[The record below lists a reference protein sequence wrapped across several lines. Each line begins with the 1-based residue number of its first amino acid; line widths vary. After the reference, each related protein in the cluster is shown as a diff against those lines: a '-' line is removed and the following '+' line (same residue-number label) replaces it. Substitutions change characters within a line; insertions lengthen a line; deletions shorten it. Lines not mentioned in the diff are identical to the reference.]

1 MYKRQAHQRYAAL
14 LEQIAADAPLPDTL
28 DALAR
33 YVEDELPGAIA
44 SVLLLDADGA
54 HLRTAAGPGL
64 PAAYSAAIDGVAIG
78 PSVGSCGTAAYERAP
93 VMVEDIETDPRW
105 DAYRGLARSAP
116 YYHDG
121 SAATLDAL
129 LAERAAV
136 HGMAETVSLTAA
148 QRQDLIAYLETL

>member
-1 MYKRQAHQRYAAL
+1 MGRRRSRPGDQPDVD
-14 LEQIAADAPLPDTL
+14 DAPARRRRPDPGPDQVAGRLPQ
-28 DALAR
+28 
-33 YVEDELPGAIA
+33 GA
-44 SVLLLDADGA
+44 
-54 HLRTAAGPGL
+54 
-64 PAAYSAAIDGVAIG
+64 
-78 PSVGSCGTAAYERAP
+78 AP
-93 VMVEDIETDPRW
+93 VARGKALFASDEVGCTTCHGGKLYTDNATHELGGTLAQSDTPSLV
-105 DAYRGLARSAP
+105 GLARSAP